1 MELIQWH
8 KRFLDSL
15 ANDYTPNE
23 ITDLF
28 KRLLIG
34 LFDWEPTMLGL
45 EPDRQMSIEQE
56 LQLSKSL
63 EDITNHRPIQYI
75 IGHTYFMG
83 LQIDVTPATLIPRPE
98 TEELVSWVVEK
109 STYEALNVLDIG
121 TGSGCIAL
129 GVKHQRP
136 NWTVHALDVS
146 KDALTVA
153 RKNSK
158 QLALDIQFIH
168 TSIANAQTEN
178 ENEYHIIIS
187 NPPYVTVEEKKDM
200 KPNVLDYEPHLAL
213 FVPPEDPLIYYEQ
226 IFQFAQTSLHR
237 KGKIFLEI
245 NPHFCQALQDLAVS
259 YGFQKHRVRTDIF
272 GKKRLLSLVYE

>member
-1 MELIQWH
+1 MELLQWH

-34 LFDWEPTMLGL
+34 FFDWEPTILGL
-45 EPDRQMSIEQE
+45 EPNRQLSIEQE
-56 LQLSKSL
+56 LQLSKAL
-63 EDITNHRPIQYI
+63 EDITSHRPLQYI
-75 IGHTYFMG
+75 LGHTYFMG
-83 LQIDVTPATLIPRPE
+83 LQIKVTPATLIPRPE
-98 TEELVSWVVEK
+98 TEELVSWVLETHK
-109 STYEALNVLDIG
+109 YEAMNVLDIG

-146 KDALTVA
+146 EDALKVA

-158 QLALDIQFIH
+158 QLALDIQFIQ
-168 TSIANAQTEN
+168 TSIDNAQA

-187 NPPYVTVEEKKDM
+187 NPPYVTLEEKKEM

-237 KGKIFLEI
+237 RGEIFLEI
-245 NPHFCQALQDLAVS
+245 NPHFCQALQDLALS
-259 YGFQKHRVRTDIF
+259 YGFQKHRLRTDIF
-272 GKKRLLSLVYE
+272 EKKRLLSLAYE